1 MKHVKSN
8 LNILKANKIINI
20 NLKPSKSNKHF
31 KKSSTTLQI
40 IENNLD
46 LKTISN
52 NNYFNFFDKSCKN
65 SVFNSIIFSSNKNS
79 YSPLKNN
86 NYNKITK
93 NNKINYNNSCN
104 TINNNNVKS
113 DNRGISIRLNFKNKI
128 VNNNFIKKNK
138 TSTKKNNNLKNL
150 NINNN
155 NNFKYDFNINER
167 IKEKDKQ
174 ITLLQKDLL
183 QSQKLLNQLQEEKQ
197 KEISSTYN
205 TIKNVDNIFN
215 YNNNSIKENNSVVSK
230 YSSLNDFFVLN
241 NENKIR
247 IFKTIYGK
255 RNIFNNRSNSKKKI
269 YGINKKNINKKKNNL
284 NLYINTTSFSKFK
297 NFNNNLINQ
306 NNSKNFKTR
315 NNIHKKYNLGN
326 FNSGPNSYNKK
337 SRDLSQTKLM
347 RLLSYSPNKMI
358 PSYINGNFDF
368 NSKNTL
374 RKNINNYNIIHDIM
388 PKSPS
393 SAQNRVNN
401 KKIINII
408 NDNKNKDL
416 KYIIH
421 KGEDL
426 KKRTQNLLDNY
437 ILLSKHIKENIANI

>member
-8 LNILKANKIINI
+8 LNILKANKIISI
-20 NLKPSKSNKHF
+20 NLKPSKSNKNF

-65 SVFNSIIFSSNKNS
+65 SAFNSIIFSCNKNS
-79 YSPLKNN
+79 YSPFKNN

-93 NNKINYNNSCN
+93 NNKINYNSSCN
-104 TINNNNVKS
+104 TIYNNNANS
-113 DNRGISIRLNFKNKI
+113 ANRGISIRLNFKNKI

-138 TSTKKNNNLKNL
+138 TNKKKNNLKNL

-205 TIKNVDNIFN
+205 TIKNVDNILN
-215 YNNNSIKENNSVVSK
+215 YNNNSINENHSVVSK
-230 YSSLNDFFVLN
+230 YSSLNDFFVLS

-247 IFKTIYGK
+247 ILKTIYGK

-269 YGINKKNINKKKNNL
+269 YGNNNKNINKKKNSL
-284 NLYINTTSFSKFK
+284 NLYINTTSLSKF
-297 NFNNNLINQ
+297 NYFNNKLINQ
-306 NNSKNFKTR
+306 NNSKYFKTR
-315 NNIHKKYNLGN
+315 NNIHKKNNLSN

-337 SRDLSQTKLM
+337 SRDLSQTKLL

-358 PSYINGNFDF
+358 PRYINC

-374 RKNINNYNIIHDIM
+374 RKNINNYNIIQDIM
-388 PKSPS
+388 LKSPS

-426 KKRTQNLLDNY
+426 KKRTQNLLYNY
-437 ILLSKHIKENIANI
+437 ILLSNQIKENLTNN